1 MDTKCTVLVA
11 EDEEINFFLL
21 KVWLQKTCAILHAK
35 NGKEAIR
42 LFKEHPEIDLIIM
55 DIRMPYIDGIEA
67 TKIIRETNT
76 TIPIIAHTAYA
87 MNDEHTSIMEAG
99 FNDILIKPSNKDS
112 IIQMLKQYLSD

>member
-1 MDTKCTVLVA
+1 MNTKCTILIA

-21 KVWLQKTCAILHAK
+21 KVWIQDTCTIIHAK
-35 NGKEAIR
+35 NGEEALQ

-55 DIRMPYIDGIEA
+55 DIRMPYINGIEA

-87 MNDEHTSIMEAG
+87 MNDEHTTIMEAG
-99 FNDILIKPSNKDS
+99 STDILIKPTNKEAC
-112 IIQMLKQYLSD
+112 IQMLKKYIHI